1 MRRPCGIAPVFRG
14 LTWDHP
20 RGYDALAQA
29 AQLVNA
35 DRERPLIGWDKQPLE
50 GFESAPIAQLAAD
63 HDLLVL
69 DHPHIGEAVASN
81 CLHPLEDL
89 FSAEQIKR
97 WQVQSVGPAMASY
110 QWGGKNWALPL
121 DVATQVMVR
130 RADVISRQPADWDE
144 VLDVARRL
152 PVAQSLAG
160 PHAFLTLISMVAGLG
175 ARVGGERL
183 VPDGPACSSLA
194 AMHTLYA
201 LRPQHSETLNPIALS
216 EAMAGSSSIALIPLV
231 FGYVTYSKH
240 GTGQLAF
247 SDTIGVGAPGTGGV
261 LGGTGIAFCQHA
273 EPSQDLL
280 DHIDW
285 LMNAETQRTLIPAF
299 GGQPSARSAW
309 TDAEVN
315 NTWGNFYSDCLKTA
329 ENALLRPRFDGY
341 IAFQISASEVIQ
353 QALDARED
361 EHMTLKRLRALWQQ
375 ARAKA
380 RGPLEGN

>member
-1 MRRPCGIAPVFRG
+1 MFRG

-29 AQLVNA
+29 ARLVNA
-35 DRERPLIGWDKQPLE
+35 DREKPLIGWDKQPLE
-50 GFESAPIAQLAAD
+50 GFESAPIAELAAG

-81 CLHPLEDL
+81 CLHPLENL
-89 FSAEQIKR
+89 FSAEQIGR

-130 RADVISRQPADWDE
+130 RADVISEQPADWDE
-144 VLDVARRL
+144 VLDVAKRL

-175 ARVGGERL
+175 AHVAGEHL
-183 VPDGPACSSLA
+183 VPDAQACSALA
-194 AMHTLYA
+194 IMHQLYA
-201 LRPQHSETLNPIALS
+201 LRPQGSEMLNPIALS
-216 EAMAGSSSIALIPLV
+216 EAMAGPQNIALIPLV
-231 FGYVTYSKH
+231 FGYVTYAKP
-240 GTGQLAF
+240 GADRLAF

-261 LGGTGIAFCQHA
+261 LGGTGIAFCRHA

-280 DHIDW
+280 DHITW
-285 LMNAETQRTLIPAF
+285 LMRAETQRTLIPAF

-309 TDAEVN
+309 TDPEVN
-315 NTWGNFYSDCLKTA
+315 EAWGNFYFDCLKTA
-329 ENALLRPRFDGY
+329 EDALLRPRFDGY
-341 IAFQISASEVIQ
+341 IAFQTSASQVVQ
-353 QALDARED
+353 QALDTHED
-361 EHMTLKRLRALWQQ
+361 EHTTLKRLRTLWRH
-375 ARAKA
+375 ARASA
-380 RGPLEGN
+380 RGPLEEN